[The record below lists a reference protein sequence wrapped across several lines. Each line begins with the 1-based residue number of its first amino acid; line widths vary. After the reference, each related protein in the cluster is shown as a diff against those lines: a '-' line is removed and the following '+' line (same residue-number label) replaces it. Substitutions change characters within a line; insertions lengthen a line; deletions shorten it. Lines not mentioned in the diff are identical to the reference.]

1 MKQLIGRVKSRYVP
15 SALILLYHR
24 ISELQSDPQLLSVTP
39 KHFAEHLEVLGSKAQ
54 PLALEQLA
62 NNFIQG
68 RIPNRGVVVT
78 FDDGYSD
85 NLRFA
90 KPILEHYDMP
100 ATVFI
105 SAGEIGSER
114 EFWWDELERLIL
126 QPGIMPES
134 LSLNIQGEALK
145 WKMGMDAEVQ
155 EQERPQNRAWT
166 VIDKTDSSLRQRVYR
181 DLYERLRTLPLREQQ
196 NVLDDLS
203 KLTGA
208 QPTIRSDYLPLTPDE
223 IIDMV
228 KGGLIEVGAH
238 TVTHPI
244 LSTLSCS
251 AQQKEIDQSK
261 SQLEKI
267 AGRHMTSFAYP
278 FGAKTDYTSETISLV
293 REAGFTCACSNFPEV
308 IWKGADPFQLPRIL
322 VRDMDGDAFARL
334 LRKYWGD

>member
-1 MKQLIGRVKSRYVP
+1 MSSYVS
-15 SALILLYHR
+15 SALVLLYHR
-24 ISELQSDPQLLSVTP
+24 VADLQSDPQLLSVTP

-54 PLALEQLA
+54 PLALEKLA
-62 NNFIQG
+62 NTFIEG

-90 KPILEHYDMP
+90 KPILEYYDMP

-105 SAGEIGSER
+105 SAGEIGSKR

-134 LSLNIQGEALK
+134 LTLNIQGEALK
-145 WKMGMDAEVQ
+145 WKIGMDAEVH
-155 EQERPQNRAWT
+155 EQECPQNRAWT
-166 VIDKTDSSLRQRVYR
+166 VIDKTDPSLRQRVYR
-181 DLYERLRTLPLREQQ
+181 DLHERLRTLPSREQQ
-196 NVLDDLS
+196 NVLNDLS

-208 QPTIRSDYLPLTPDE
+208 QPTNRRDYLPLNPDE

-228 KGGLIEVGAH
+228 EGGLIEVGAH

-251 AQQKEIDQSK
+251 EQQIEIKQSK

-267 AGRHMTSFAYP
+267 AGRHVTSFAYP
-278 FGAKTDYTSETISLV
+278 FGAKTDYTSETIGLV

-308 IWKGADPFQLPRIL
+308 VWKGADPFQLPRIL
-322 VRDMDGDAFARL
+322 VRDMDGDAFACL